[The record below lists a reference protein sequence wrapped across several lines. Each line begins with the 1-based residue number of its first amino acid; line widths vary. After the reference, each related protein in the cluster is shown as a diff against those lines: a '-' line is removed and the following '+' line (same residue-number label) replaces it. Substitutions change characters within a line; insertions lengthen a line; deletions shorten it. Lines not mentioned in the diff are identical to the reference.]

1 MFGFLAL
8 GFFSAMALKNNQNG
22 GSGGGLLA
30 GIVAALASIKM
41 IKQYLKDLGWAKDKD
56 KDKEKE
62 DEKSDY
68 NDIDGGDYEKDFGI
82 TGLDAGK
89 DEEIDSVTL
98 NKNRSLAMMQRA
110 VENATEEEKE
120 KTQKAYDSYLK
131 CMYNDDGTEK
141 TEEEMNAALQDL
153 KTNNKDLYDSITDS
167 VKTLSEDPKAMDEY
181 TKEVKN
187 INPNQAAAAAEQ
199 AQADRIR
206 IRMKEQ
212 TEEVDKDIEQL
223 ETNTSEEDKEKDE
236 YKDKLKDL
244 QERKKAIETQGKSE
258 IKEHEDKAK
267 SLKNKPY
274 EGVQS
279 ARENEEISQGLNE
292 LKENRELRKELG
304 GKDGVST
311 MTAEYKKYS
320 NGIEGFTISQI
331 TGEELSEDEER
342 QINDFCKENNIDRGA
357 LEAYY
362 DYQQCDPKDKDKKKK
377 AFEDKVKKQISKQ
390 CDTLDKEY
398 EQKRKSLQEKV
409 NKHNETIN
417 KNKTQQDTAEKTAQQ
432 DTTGETGFTQKKED
446 NKTDDKDIE
455 NKQKDLD
462 AKKKEYEAAKKAYNE
477 RTKAIDELD
486 EKLIKQGADK
496 KKIKAEI
503 EKLEKGGDGEPSWDE
518 LHKKMS
524 DAEHEMNKA
533 EKNLEDAKAGKKIE
547 HGGQEENSQQGETDP
562 KVEPDPKEETGT
574 QEEKTTKTNSK
585 NDINKKFE
593 LTNKEGKK
601 LEVRKEKQKD
611 GSVKYFTK
619 DGDKEKEINEET
631 FKKAQEK
638 FKKNTEKQVE
648 KLQKELKGLDEE
660 NDKDRIKE
668 IQDELKSNAKSIGKK
683 DSTFL
688 PKEETHGDKKYK
700 TMVGPRKG
708 KYYKVNSGSGWGPWN
723 NYTGKHPW
731 ESLISDYLKDRLI
744 VEHFNP
750 KNDISEY
757 LKSYF

>member
-8 GFFSAMALKNNQNG
+8 GFFSAMALKSHQSGG

-56 KDKEKE
+56 KDKKE
-62 DEKSDY
+62 DDKSDY
-68 NDIDGGDYEKDFGI
+68 SGIDGGDYEKDFGI
-82 TGLDAGK
+82 TGLDTGK
-89 DEEIDSVTL
+89 DEEVDPVTL

-110 VENATEEEKE
+110 VENAPDEEKE
-120 KTQKAYDSYLK
+120 KTQKAYDAYVK

-181 TKEVKN
+181 VEEVKN

-206 IRMKEQ
+206 IRMREQ
-212 TEEVDKDIEQL
+212 TEETDKEIAKL
-223 ETNTSEEDKEKDE
+223 ETNTPDADKEKDE
-236 YKDKLKDL
+236 YKNKLKDL
-244 QERKKAIETQGKSE
+244 KERKKAIETQGKSE

-274 EGVQS
+274 EGAQT
-279 ARENEEISQGLNE
+279 ARENEEIAQGLDE
-292 LKENRELRKELG
+292 LKENRDLRKELG
-304 GKDGVST
+304 GKDGVAK
-311 MTAEYKKYS
+311 MTAEYEQYS
-320 NGIEGFTISQI
+320 SGIEGFTINQI
-331 TGEELSEDEER
+331 TSGELSEDEER
-342 QINDFCKENNIDRGA
+342 QINDFCKENDIDRGT

-377 AFEDKVKKQISKQ
+377 AFEDKVKKQISKR
-390 CDTLDKEY
+390 CDALDKEY

-409 NKHNETIN
+409 NKHNESIN
-417 KNKTQQDTAEKTAQQ
+417 KNKTPQGETGSGNGSGSDNGSGSGNGTAQQ
-432 DTTGETGFTQKKED
+432 
-446 NKTDDKDIE
+446 
-455 NKQKDLD
+455 
-462 AKKKEYEAAKKAYNE
+462 
-477 RTKAIDELD
+477 
-486 EKLIKQGADK
+486 
-496 KKIKAEI
+496 
-503 EKLEKGGDGEPSWDE
+503 
-518 LHKKMS
+518 
-524 DAEHEMNKA
+524 
-533 EKNLEDAKAGKKIE
+533 
-547 HGGQEENSQQGETDP
+547 
-562 KVEPDPKEETGT
+562 
-574 QEEKTTKTNSK
+574 TNSK

-601 LEVRKEKQKD
+601 LEVKKVKQKD

-619 DGDKEKEINEET
+619 DGDKEKEISEEA

-638 FKKNTEKQVE
+638 FKKNAEKQVE

-668 IQDELKSNAKSIGKK
+668 IQDELKSQAKSIGKK
-683 DSTFL
+683 DSSFL
-688 PKEETHGDKKYK
+688 PKEEEHGDKKYK
-700 TMVGPRKG
+700 TMIGPRKG

-731 ESLISDYLKDRLI
+731 ESAISDYLKDKLI

-757 LKSYF
+757 LKSCF